1 MRGESASDAVASSLP
16 ASRPRGPSSATE
28 TATRPPRPLTLS
40 PSSSPP
46 LALSRAATEHTRR
59 HRRASPQPPSTPCLS
74 DEFRGTAIAFCVF
87 YTNPFDRGSPVA
99 SSRSSSPTFGRR
111 RTSEDSRAPAPPRP
125 RRCLYRIRCELLFHF
140 PSSPRSFPHASR
152 PFHRGRELLT
162 AGDDADKARATGASY
177 RARQRAPHLT
187 RNLTHTLASPP
198 VPPNANP
205 DLARTPAAASL
216 AAADATANP
225 NSSGLLHWMRT
236 SSSSL

>member
-1 MRGESASDAVASSLP
+1 MRLDDATEMPNPLDLSITLPVALLSSASSLSL
-16 ASRPRGPSSATE
+16 ARTQPSPPTPFAAATGHPSPCRWAQE
-28 TATRPPRPLTLS
+28 LRLDPLFLPTDPRPSGSPAAS
-40 PSSSPP
+40 PS
-46 LALSRAATEHTRR
+46 
-59 HRRASPQPPSTPCLS
+59 
-74 DEFRGTAIAFCVF
+74 
-87 YTNPFDRGSPVA
+87 
-99 SSRSSSPTFGRR
+99 SSSPTFGRR
-111 RTSEDSRAPAPPRP
+111 RTFEDSRAPAPPRP